1 MLVHIRFCRALGVHI
16 AAAVLLLSSGFG
28 FTQTPQTLRV
38 ATDVPVQLDPAF
50 ASSDSEITVLNAIY
64 DYLVDINA
72 DNNITPRLATS
83 WDVSED
89 GLTYTFTLAEGVTFH
104 DGDALTAEDVVWTYN
119 RLRDPELELPTADL
133 YANIADITAVGDNQV
148 QFTLSETNPFFL
160 YDLSDNHAFILE
172 EGTEDPA
179 SAFNGTGP
187 FVVTN
192 YSPENR
198 MSLTANEDYFIEG
211 KPGVDALEFVFFS
224 DQAASVDALRGG
236 QVDIVLNMP
245 LPLFETLNAVPDI
258 TTVSVPSNGFD
269 LLRLRA
275 NRAPG
280 NDPRVVEALK
290 LAVDREAIFELVKNG
305 IGALGQDSPIGP
317 LYDSYYN
324 TDLTPPA
331 RDPERAR
338 ELLAEAGY
346 PDGLSLTL
354 HTPDSGDRPDL
365 AVVLQQQL
373 AEAGFDIDI
382 SVEPESVY
390 YGDNGWL
397 EVDFG
402 ITGWGSRP
410 LPQFYLDVMI
420 VCGARWNEAKYCNE
434 EVDALAQLAGTTLD
448 EEARI
453 AAYEEIQAILLA
465 DAPIVIPYFFAETAA
480 HSDAVSGFDLQAF
493 VGRTD
498 LAAVTL
504 E

>member
-1 MLVHIRFCRALGVHI
+1 MLVQIRFCRALGVHI
-16 AAAVLLLSSGFG
+16 AAAVLLLSAGFG
-28 FTQTPQTLRV
+28 VAQDALRV

-50 ASSDSEITVLNAIY
+50 ASSDSEIAVLNAIY
-64 DYLVDINA
+64 DYLVDIDP
-72 DNNITPRLATS
+72 DNNIVPRLATS
-83 WDVSED
+83 WEVSED
-89 GLTYTFTLAEGVTFH
+89 GLTYTFTLADGVAFH
-104 DGDALTAEDVVWTYN
+104 DGDPLTAEDVVWTYN
-119 RLRDPELELPTADL
+119 RLRDPALELPTADL
-133 YANIADITAVGDNQV
+133 YANIADITAVADDTV
-148 QFTLSETNPFFL
+148 QFSLTETNPFFL
-160 YDLSDNHAFILE
+160 YDLSDNHALMLKA
-172 EGTEDPA
+172 GTEDPA

-187 FVVTN
+187 FVVTD

-198 MSLTANEDYFIEG
+198 MSLTANENYFMAG
-211 KPGVDALEFVFFS
+211 KPGVAALEFVFFS
-224 DQAASVDALRGG
+224 DQVASVDALRGG
-236 QVDIVLNMP
+236 QVDIILNMP
-245 LPLFETLNAVPDI
+245 LPLFETLDALPDI
-258 TTVSVPSNGFD
+258 TAVSVPSNGFD

-275 NRAPG
+275 DRAPG

-317 LYDSYYN
+317 LYDSYYASE
-324 TDLTPPA
+324 LTPPA

-346 PDGLSLTL
+346 PDGLELTL

-434 EVDALAQLAGTTLD
+434 EVDALAQLAGTTL
-448 EEARI
+448 EEDVRI
-453 AAYEEIQAILLA
+453 AAYQDIQAILL
-465 DAPIVIPYFFAETAA
+465 DTAPIVIPYFFAETAA
-480 HSDAVSGFDLQAF
+480 HSDAVVGFDLQAF